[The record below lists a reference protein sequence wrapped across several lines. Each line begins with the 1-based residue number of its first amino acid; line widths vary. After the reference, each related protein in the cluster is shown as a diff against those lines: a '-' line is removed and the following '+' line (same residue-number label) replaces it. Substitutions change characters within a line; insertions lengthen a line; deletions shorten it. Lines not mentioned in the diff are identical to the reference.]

1 MITIKNFRLTIP
13 AIPLVLPSEIRLPLR
28 TPQIQ
33 PFAKKKMPKDNSIQS
48 VLIIGSGPIII
59 GQACEFDYSGTQAAR
74 SLREEG
80 IKVTLINS
88 NPATIMTDPMMAD
101 KVYLLPLTV
110 ESIEQILQESEAS
123 GNRIDAVLPTM
134 GGQTALNLAKEA
146 EDLGL
151 WNQYNVKLIGV
162 DIKAIDKAEDR
173 EKFRQWMIDLGV
185 NVAQAKTAN
194 SFLEGK
200 EFAQEI
206 GFPLVIR
213 PSFTLGGTGGGFV
226 HDKEELD
233 EALNRGLQA
242 SPIHE
247 VLVEKAVLGWK
258 EFELELLRD
267 AADNVCIICTVE
279 NFDPMGVHTGDSIT
293 VAPAMTLSDTGMQL
307 MRNTAIKMMR
317 DLGNFA
323 GGCNVQFAMNPD
335 TEEIIAI
342 EINPR
347 VSRSSALASKA
358 TGYPIAK
365 IAAKLAIG
373 FNLDELENQ
382 ITKTTSAYFEPAL
395 DYVIVKIPRWNF
407 DKFKGANDTL
417 GLQMKSV
424 GEVMAIGRS
433 FTEAV
438 QKACQSLENNAVGLG
453 YYGKSLMHADEL
465 LEYIKTPKWD
475 RIFRIKDALMAGIS
489 VSSISKA
496 TNGIDRWFLLEIQK
510 LCNLEKEMAKYDLAD
525 LPDELLREAKVHGFS
540 DEQISRITQHGDEED
555 VYKKRKE
562 AGITRVY
569 KMVDTCSAEFEA
581 KTPYFYS
588 TFETPSVSAEGDGL
602 ATSNESKRSS
612 KKKIIVLGSGPN
624 RIGQGIEFDYCCVHG
639 LLAIKEC
646 GYEAIMV
653 NCNPE
658 TVSTDFD
665 MADKLYFEPVYWEH
679 IWEIIEH
686 EQPEGVIVQLG
697 GQTALKLAEKL
708 NEKGIKIIGTSFESL
723 DIAEDRGRFSDLLKE
738 LEIPY
743 PEYGTAWSVD
753 DAIAVANKVG
763 YPVLVRPSY
772 VLGGQRMRIVLND
785 EEVEKAVVSLL
796 KHIPGNKI
804 LIDHFLDRCQEAEI
818 DAICDGDKFHVMG
831 IMEHIEPAGIHSGD
845 SNAVLPAFN
854 LSPLEIQDMV
864 DYAKKIALALKVK
877 GLINIQF
884 AIKDGKVYV
893 IEANPRASRTTPFIA
908 KAYGVPYLNYATKVM
923 LDKLKVADIPEEKNL
938 EGFAIKEPV
947 FSFNKFPGVNKELG
961 PEMKSTGEAIRF
973 IKNLRDP
980 YFRQLYKDRS
990 MYLSK

>member
-1 MITIKNFRLTIP
+1 LRNFI
-13 AIPLVLPSEIRLPLR
+13 
-28 TPQIQ
+28 
-33 PFAKKKMPKDNSIQS
+33 FDMPKDPSIRS

-80 IKVTLINS
+80 VEVILINS
-88 NPATIMTDPMMAD
+88 NPATIMTDPIMAD

-110 ESIEQILQESEAS
+110 ESIEQILEE
-123 GNRIDAVLPTM
+123 NKIDAVLPTM

-146 EDLGL
+146 EDLGV
-151 WNQYNVKLIGV
+151 WEKYGVRLIGV

-173 EKFRQWMIDLGV
+173 EKFRQWMIQLGV
-185 NVAQAKTAN
+185 PVATAKTAN

-200 EFAQEI
+200 EFAQDI

-226 HDKEELD
+226 HDKDELD

-267 AADNVCIICTVE
+267 SNNNVVIICTVE

-293 VAPAMTLSDTGMQL
+293 VAPAMTLSDTAFQL
-307 MRNTAIKMMR
+307 MRNTAIRMMR

-323 GGCNVQFAMNPD
+323 GGCNVQFALNPK

-373 FNLDELENQ
+373 YFLDELQNQ
-382 ITKTTSAYFEPAL
+382 ITGNTSAYFEPVQ
-395 DYVIVKIPRWNF
+395 DYVIVKVPRWNF

-438 QKACQSLENNAVGLG
+438 QKACQSLENNAIGLG
-453 YYGKSLMHADEL
+453 YYGKSLMHSEDL

-489 VSSISKA
+489 VGTISKA
-496 TNGIDRWFLLEIQK
+496 TNGIDRWFLYEIQK
-510 LCNLEKEMAKYDLAD
+510 ICSMEKELAKYKLDT
-525 LPDELLREAKVHGFS
+525 LPLSLLRDAKQLGFS
-540 DEQISRITQHGDEED
+540 DMQIVRIMGSDGNAAEEAL
-555 VYKKRKE
+555 YEKRKA
-562 AGITRVY
+562 AGITRIY

-588 TFETPSVSAEGDGL
+588 TFEEGH
-602 ATSNESKRSS
+602 SNESKRSDR
-612 KKKIIVLGSGPN
+612 KKIIVLGSGPN

-639 LLAIKEC
+639 LMAIKEC

-665 MADKLYFEPVYWEH
+665 IADKLYFEPVYWEH
-679 IWEIIEH
+679 LWEIIEH
-686 EQPEGVIVQLG
+686 ERPDGVIVQLG
-697 GQTALKLAEKL
+697 GQTALKLAERL
-708 NEKGIKIIGTSFESL
+708 NEKGIKIIGTSFDSM
-723 DIAEDRGRFSDLLKE
+723 DIAEDRGRFSDMLKE
-738 LEIPY
+738 LGIPY
-743 PEYGTAWSVD
+743 PNYGTAFDVD
-753 DAIAVANKVG
+753 EAIQVANRVG

-772 VLGGQRMRIVLND
+772 VLGGQRMRIVIND
-785 EEVEKAVVSLL
+785 DEVEKAVVSLL

-804 LIDHFLDRCQEAEI
+804 LVDHFLDRCQEAEV
-818 DAICDGDKFHVMG
+818 DAIFDGETFHVMG
-831 IMEHIEPAGIHSGD
+831 VMEHIEPAGIHSGD
-845 SNAVLPAFN
+845 SHAVLPAFN
-854 LSPLEIQDMV
+854 LTPMVVTTMESYSEEI
-864 DYAKKIALALKVK
+864 ARALRIK

-884 AIKDGKVYV
+884 AIKDDKVFV

-908 KAYGVPYLNYATKVM
+908 KAYQIPYLNIATKIM
-923 LDKLKVADIPEEKNL
+923 IGAAKLKDFTFEKKL
-938 EGFAIKEPV
+938 KGFAIKEPV
-947 FSFNKFPGVNKELG
+947 FSFNKFPGVSRELG

-973 IKNLRDP
+973 IKDLRDP
-980 YFRQLYKDRS
+980 NFRQLYKDRS
-990 MYLSK
+990 MYLSR

>member
-1 MITIKNFRLTIP
+1 
-13 AIPLVLPSEIRLPLR
+13 
-28 TPQIQ
+28 
-33 PFAKKKMPKDNSIQS
+33 MPKDSSIRT

-80 IKVTLINS
+80 VQVILINS

-110 ESIEQILQESEAS
+110 ESIEQILEE
-123 GNRIDAVLPTM
+123 NKIDAVLPTM

-146 EDLGL
+146 EDLGI
-151 WNQYNVKLIGV
+151 WQKYDVRLIGV

-173 EKFRQWMIDLGV
+173 EKFRQWMIQLGV
-185 NVAQAKTAN
+185 PVATAKTAN

-226 HDKEELD
+226 HDKSELD

-267 AADNVCIICTVE
+267 ANNNVVIICTVE

-293 VAPAMTLSDTGMQL
+293 VAPAMTLSDTAFQL
-307 MRNTAIKMMR
+307 MRNTAIRMMR

-323 GGCNVQFAMNPD
+323 GGCNVQFALDPK
-335 TEEIIAI
+335 TEGIIAI

-373 FNLDELENQ
+373 FTLDELKNQ
-382 ITKTTSAYFEPAL
+382 ITGTTSAYFEPVQ

-453 YYGKSLMHADEL
+453 YYGKSLMHAEEL

-489 VSSISKA
+489 VGTISKA
-496 TNGIDRWFLLEIQK
+496 TNGIDRWFLYEIQK
-510 LCNLEKEMAKYDLAD
+510 ICNMEKELVKYKIDT
-525 LPDELLREAKVHGFS
+525 LPAELLQQAKRLGFS
-540 DEQISRITQHGDEED
+540 DEQIVRSMNSGTEEEL
-555 VYKKRKE
+555 YEKRKA

-588 TFETPSVSAEGDGL
+588 TFEGGH
-602 ATSNESKRSS
+602 SNESKASD
-612 KKKIIVLGSGPN
+612 KPKIIVLGSGPN

-665 MADKLYFEPVYWEH
+665 IADKLYFEPVYWEH
-679 IWEIIEH
+679 LWEIIEH
-686 EQPEGVIVQLG
+686 EKPDGVIVQLG

-708 NEKGIKIIGTSFESL
+708 DKKGIKIIGTSFDSM
-723 DIAEDRGRFSDLLKE
+723 DIAEDRGRFSDMLKD
-738 LEIPY
+738 LNIPY
-743 PEYGTAWSVD
+743 PDYGTAYNVD
-753 DAIAVANKVG
+753 EAIQVANRVG

-772 VLGGQRMRIVLND
+772 VLGGQRMRIVIND

-804 LIDHFLDRCQEAEI
+804 LVDHFLDRCQEAEV
-818 DAICDGDKFHVMG
+818 DAIFDGENFHVMG
-831 IMEHIEPAGIHSGD
+831 VMEHIEPAGIHSGD

-854 LSPLEIQDMV
+854 LSPLEVTTME
-864 DYAKKIALALKVK
+864 YYSEKIARALNIK

-884 AIKDGKVYV
+884 AIKEGKVFV

-908 KAYGVPYLNYATKVM
+908 KAYQIPYLNIATKIM
-923 LDKLKVADIPEEKNL
+923 IGKYNLKDFKFEKKLK
-938 EGFAIKEPV
+938 GFAIKEPV

-973 IKNLRDP
+973 VKDLRDP

>member
-1 MITIKNFRLTIP
+1 
-13 AIPLVLPSEIRLPLR
+13 
-28 TPQIQ
+28 
-33 PFAKKKMPKDNSIQS
+33 MPKDNSIKS

-80 IKVTLINS
+80 IEVILINS

-101 KVYLLPLTV
+101 RVYLLPLTV
-110 ESIEQILQESEAS
+110 ESIEQILQE
-123 GNRIDAVLPTM
+123 NKIDAVLPTM

-146 EDLGL
+146 EDLGI
-151 WNQYNVKLIGV
+151 WKQYNIRLIGV

-173 EKFRQWMIDLGV
+173 EKFRQWMIQLAV
-185 NVAQAKTAN
+185 PVATAKTAN

-200 EFAQEI
+200 EFAQDI

-226 HDKEELD
+226 HDINDLD

-279 NFDPMGVHTGDSIT
+279 NFDPMGIHTGDSIT
-293 VAPAMTLSDTGMQL
+293 VAPAMTLSDTAMQL
-307 MRNTAIKMMR
+307 MRNTAIMMMR

-323 GGCNVQFAMNPD
+323 GGCNVQFALNPD

-373 FNLDELENQ
+373 YNLDELENQ

-395 DYVIVKIPRWNF
+395 DYVIVKVPRWNF

-433 FTEAV
+433 FTEAI

-489 VSSISKA
+489 VGTISKA
-496 TNGIDRWFLLEIQK
+496 TNGIDRWFLYEIQK
-510 LCNLEKEMAKYDLAD
+510 ICNIEKEMAKYDLD
-525 LPDELLREAKVHGFS
+525 NLPLELLREAKVNGFS
-540 DEQISRITQHGDEED
+540 DEQISRITEHGDEED
-555 VYKKRKE
+555 VYNKRKA

-588 TFETPSVSAEGDGL
+588 TFENNPIQTSAEGSIL
-602 ATSNESKRSS
+602 SSNESKVTN

-646 GYEAIMV
+646 GFESIMV

-679 IWEIIEH
+679 LWEIVEH
-686 EQPEGVIVQLG
+686 EKPDGVIVQLG
-697 GQTALKLAEKL
+697 GQTALKLAKFL
-708 NEKGIKIIGTSFESL
+708 HEKGIKIIGTSYDSM
-723 DIAEDRGRFSDLLKE
+723 DIAEDRGRFSDRLKD

-743 PEYGTAWSVD
+743 PAYGTAEGVD
-753 DAIAVANKVG
+753 EAIAVANKVG

-785 EEVEKAVVSLL
+785 NEVEKAVVSLL
-796 KHIPGNKI
+796 KHLPGNKI

-818 DAICDGDKFHVMG
+818 DAIFDGTDFHVMG
-831 IMEHIEPAGIHSGD
+831 VMEHIEPAGIHSGD

-854 LSPLEIQDMV
+854 LTPLIVHTMEE
-864 DYAKKIALALKVK
+864 YAEKIARELNIL

-884 AIKDGKVYV
+884 AIKDGKVFV

-908 KAYGVPYLNYATKVM
+908 KAYQIPYLNIATRVM
-923 LDKLKVADIPEEKNL
+923 MGVNKLKDFTFEKKL
-938 EGFAIKEPV
+938 QGFAIKEPV

-973 IKNLRDP
+973 IKDLRDP

>member
-1 MITIKNFRLTIP
+1 MHATQQ
-13 AIPLVLPSEIRLPLR
+13 AIVD
-28 TPQIQ
+28 
-33 PFAKKKMPKDNSIQS
+33 MPKNNSIQS
-48 VLIIGSGPIII
+48 VLIIGSGPIVI

-74 SLREEG
+74 SIREEG
-80 IKVTLINS
+80 VKVILINS

-101 KVYLLPLTV
+101 RVYLLPLTV
-110 ESIEQILQESEAS
+110 ESIEQILEE
-123 GNRIDAVLPTM
+123 NKIDAVLPTM
-134 GGQTALNLAKEA
+134 GGQTALNLCKEA
-146 EDLGL
+146 DELGV
-151 WNQYNVKLIGV
+151 WEKYGVKLIGV

-173 EKFRQWMIDLGV
+173 EKFRNWMIEM
-185 NVAQAKTAN
+185 NIPVAPAKTAN

-213 PSFTLGGTGGGFV
+213 PSFTLGGSGGGIVFK
-226 HDKEELD
+226 KEELD
-233 EALNRGLQA
+233 EALNNGLTA

-267 AADNVCIICTVE
+267 SNDNVVIICTVE

-293 VAPAMTLSDTGMQL
+293 VAPAMTLSDTAYQL
-307 MRNTAIKMMR
+307 MRNTAISMMR
-317 DLGNFA
+317 ALGNFA
-323 GGCNVQFAMNPD
+323 GGCNVQFALNPQ
-335 TEEIIAI
+335 TEEIIVV

-365 IAAKLAIG
+365 IAAKLALG
-373 FNLDELENQ
+373 YNLDELKNQ
-382 ITKTTSAYFEPAL
+382 ITQSTSAYFEPAL

-417 GLQMKSV
+417 GFQMKSV

-433 FTEAV
+433 FAEAI
-438 QKACQSLENNAVGLG
+438 QKACQSLENEAVGLG
-453 YYGKSLMHADEL
+453 YYGKSLMHTDEL
-465 LEYIKTPKWD
+465 LEYIKIPKWD
-475 RIFRIKDALMAGIS
+475 RIFRIKDALMAGVS
-489 VSSISKA
+489 VKRICES
-496 TNGIDRWFLLEIQK
+496 TGIDRWFIYQVQK
-510 LCNLEKEMAKYDLAD
+510 ICDCEKKIAQYDLKT
-525 LPDELLREAKVHGFS
+525 LPDDLLRESKLLGFS
-540 DEQISRITQHGDEED
+540 DEQIVRIMQEPDSEKIYER
-555 VYKKRKE
+555 RKQM
-562 AGITRVY
+562 GLTRVF

-588 TFETPSVSAEGDGL
+588 TFEEESKGNNL
-602 ATSNESKRSS
+602 LHNESKISG
-612 KKKIIVLGSGPN
+612 KKKVIVLGSGPN

-665 MADKLYFEPVYWEH
+665 IADKLYFEPVFWEH
-679 IWEIIEH
+679 LWEIVEH
-686 EQPEGVIVQLG
+686 EKPYGVIVQLG
-697 GQTALKLAEKL
+697 GQTALKLAKRL
-708 NEKGIKIIGTSFESL
+708 HEKGIKIIGTSFDNM
-723 DIAEDRGRFSDLLKE
+723 DIAEDRGRFSDMLKE
-738 LEIPY
+738 LGIPY
-743 PEYGTAWSVD
+743 PKYGTAFSTD
-753 DAIAVANKVG
+753 DAIEVAKQVG

-785 EEVEKAVVSLL
+785 EELENGVLSLL
-796 KHIPGNKI
+796 KHLPGNKI

-818 DAICDGDKFHVMG
+818 DAIFDGTDFHVMG
-831 IMEHIEPAGIHSGD
+831 LMEHIEPAGIHSGD
-845 SNAVLPAFN
+845 SNAVLPQFN
-854 LSPLEIQDMV
+854 LTPLVVHTMEE
-864 DYAKKIALALKVK
+864 YAEKIARALNIQ

-884 AIKDGKVYV
+884 AIKDGNVFV

-908 KAYGVPYLNYATKVM
+908 KAYQIPYLNIATKIM
-923 LDKLKVADIPEEKNL
+923 LEEAKLKDFTFEKKL
-938 EGFAIKEPV
+938 KGFAIKEPV

-973 IKNLRDP
+973 IKDLRDP
-980 YFRQLYKDRS
+980 YFRQLYKERS
-990 MYLSK
+990 MHLSK